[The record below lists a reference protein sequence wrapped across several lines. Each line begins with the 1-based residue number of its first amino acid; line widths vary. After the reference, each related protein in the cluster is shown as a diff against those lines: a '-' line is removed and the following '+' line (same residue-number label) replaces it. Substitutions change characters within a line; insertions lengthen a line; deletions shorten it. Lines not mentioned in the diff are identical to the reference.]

1 MIQENYHTT
10 VLLNEAVDGL
20 NLVPNGIYIDATF
33 GGGGHSRAILQQL
46 SAEGKLLGFDQDDD
60 AATNNIED
68 QRFTLVPS
76 NFRELKK
83 MLRLHRIPAVDG
95 ILADLGVSSHQFD
108 VAERGFSYRFNA
120 PLDMRMNQHEAKTAA
135 TILNTYSAE
144 RLQHLLSEYGEVRN
158 SKTLANALVAARER
172 KNFTDINDLLQVIE
186 PLVFG
191 HKMQYL
197 SQVFQ
202 ALRIEVNDELGAL
215 RELLKQSLE
224 LLKPNGRIAIISFHS
239 AEDRLVKN
247 FFKTGDFEGIQEKD
261 FYGNINRPFQ
271 VITKKPIEPSAAEVS
286 RNTRA
291 RSAKLRIATR
301 LVG

>member
-10 VLLNEAVDGL
+10 VLLNEAVNGL
-20 NLVPNGIYIDATF
+20 SIVPNGVYIDATF

-46 SAEGKLLGFDQDDD
+46 NADGKLLGFDQDDD
-60 AATNNIED
+60 AATNIIED
-68 QRFTLVPS
+68 QRFTLIPS
-76 NFRELKK
+76 NFRALKK
-83 MLRLHRIPAVDG
+83 MLRLHRIQQVDG

-135 TILNTYSAE
+135 TILNTYPTE
-144 RLQHLLSEYGEVRN
+144 QLQQLLSEYGEVRN
-158 SKTLANALVAARER
+158 AKTVATALVAARER
-172 KNFTDINDLLQVIE
+172 KLFATINDLLQVIE

-191 HKMQYL
+191 PKMQYL

-215 RELLKQSLE
+215 RDLLKQSLDV
-224 LLKPNGRIAIISFHS
+224 LKVDGRIAIISFHS

-247 FFKTGDFEGIQEKD
+247 FFKTGDFEGVQEKD
-261 FYGNINRPFQ
+261 FYGNIHRPFQ
-271 VITKKPIEPSAAEVS
+271 VMTKKPIEASAEEVK
-286 RNTRA
+286 RNTRS

-301 LVG
+301 L

>member
-10 VLLNEAVDGL
+10 VLLNEAIDGL
-20 NLVPNGIYIDATF
+20 SIVPNGIYIDATF

-46 SAEGKLLGFDQDDD
+46 GADGKLFGFDQDED
-60 AATNNIED
+60 AVANTIED
-68 QRFTLVPS
+68 QRFTLVQS
-76 NFRELKK
+76 NFRELKR
-83 MLRLHRIPAVDG
+83 MLRLYRIQQVDG

-120 PLDMRMNQHEAKTAA
+120 PLDMRMNQQEPKTAA
-135 TILNTYSAE
+135 TLLNTYPVE
-144 RLQHLLSEYGEVRN
+144 QLQRVLSEYGEVRN
-158 SKTLANALVAARER
+158 AKTLAQACVAAREQKPFR
-172 KNFTDINDLLQVIE
+172 DINDLLQVVE

-215 RELLKQSLE
+215 RDLLKQSLDI
-224 LLKPNGRIAIISFHS
+224 LKPDGKIVLISFHS

-247 FFKTGDFEGIQEKD
+247 FFKTGDFEGVPEKD
-261 FYGNINRPFQ
+261 FYGNIHRPFQ
-271 VITKKPIEPSAAEVS
+271 VVTKKPIEASAEEVK
-286 RNTRA
+286 RNIRS
-291 RSAKLRIATR
+291 RSAKLRIASR
-301 LVG
+301 LLN

>member
-10 VLLNEAVDGL
+10 VLLNEAVNGL
-20 NLVPNGIYIDATF
+20 SIVPNGVYIDATF

-46 SAEGKLLGFDQDDD
+46 NADGKLLGFDQDDD
-60 AATNNIED
+60 AATNLIED
-68 QRFTLVPS
+68 QRFTLIPS

-83 MLRLHRIPAVDG
+83 MLRLHRIQQVDG

-120 PLDMRMNQHEAKTAA
+120 PLDMRMNQQEAKTAA
-135 TILNTYSAE
+135 TILNTYPTE
-144 RLQHLLSEYGEVRN
+144 QLQQLLSEYGEVRN
-158 SKTLANALVAARER
+158 AKTLATALVAARER
-172 KNFTDINDLLQVIE
+172 KLFVDINDLLQVIE

-215 RELLKQSLE
+215 RDLLKQSLE
-224 LLKPNGRIAIISFHS
+224 VLKFDGRIAIISFHS

-247 FFKTGDFEGIQEKD
+247 FFKTGDFEGVQEKD
-261 FYGNINRPFQ
+261 FYGNIHRPFQ
-271 VITKKPIEPSAAEVS
+271 VITKKPIEASAEEVK
-286 RNTRA
+286 RNTRS

-301 LVG
+301 L